1 MASRSADLS
10 AGGTRIPASPTTSG
24 RAPPEVLITG
34 TPQAIASPAGMPN
47 PS

>member
-1 MASRSADLS
+1 MAFSRASLS
-10 AGGTRIPASPTTSG
+10 PGGTRIPASPTTSG
-24 RAPPEVLITG
+24 RAPPDVLTTG